1 MVNLVKLYKNLK
13 LIVVSRDEI
22 DIKLLESIKEN
33 VYKKELPPLDIK
45 ESVDLVFSNCRR
57 MIDED
62 FKKVNGS
69 NSQSQ

>member
-45 ESVDLVFSNCRR
+45 ESVDLVFSNC
-57 MIDED
+57 
-62 FKKVNGS
+62 
-69 NSQSQ
+69 